1 MPRTK
6 GPSSG
11 YREKIIQGASKLIIE
26 KGVANTSLADIAERV
41 GISKGTLYYYYRSK
55 GELVFDISERHM
67 EYVSRKI
74 FNWIDESGP
83 GLTAWEIIRLFFK
96 TIISSET
103 KGHIHVYLIQEALA
117 DNKSLK
123 RRFVEAYDYWAKLIE
138 QGLDR
143 IMPHGRDYS
152 VLSRLVLASV
162 DGLLL
167 QQLLGVRDVRLD
179 DITRYLTSVETP
191 QKASS

>member
-1 MPRTK
+1 
-6 GPSSG
+6 
-11 YREKIIQGASKLIIE
+11 
-26 KGVANTSLADIAERV
+26 
-41 GISKGTLYYYYRSK
+41 LYYYYRSK

-67 EYVSRKI
+67 EYVSGKI

-83 GLTAWEIIRLFFK
+83 GLSAWEIIRLFFR

-103 KGHIHVYLIQEALA
+103 KGHIHVYLIQEALT

-143 IMPHGRDYS
+143 IMPQGRDYS

-167 QQLLGVRDVRLD
+167 QQLLGVRDFRLD

-191 QKASS
+191 ER

>member
-67 EYVSRKI
+67 EYVSGKI

-83 GLTAWEIIRLFFK
+83 GLSAWEIIRLFFR

-103 KGHIHVYLIQEALA
+103 KGHIHVYLIQEALT

-143 IMPHGRDYS
+143 IMPQGHDYS

-167 QQLLGVRDVRLD
+167 QQLLGVRDFRLD
-179 DITRYLTSVETP
+179 DITRYLTSVEAP
-191 QKASS
+191 QK

>member
-6 GPSSG
+6 GPSTG

-26 KGVANTSLADIAERV
+26 KGVANTSLADIAVRV

-67 EYVSRKI
+67 EYVSSKI
-74 FNWIDESGP
+74 FNWIDQSGT
-83 GLTAWEIIRLFFK
+83 GLTAREIVRLFFK
-96 TIISSET
+96 TIVSSET
-103 KGHIHVYLIQEALA
+103 KGHIHVYLIQEALT
-117 DNKSLK
+117 DNPSLK
-123 RRFVEAYDYWAKLIE
+123 KRFVEAYGYWTTLIE

-143 IMPHGRDYS
+143 IMPPGRDYS
-152 VLSRLVLASV
+152 ILARLILASV

-167 QQLLGVRDVRLD
+167 QQLLGVEDVHLD
-179 DITRYLTSVETP
+179 EITRYLMSIEAP
-191 QKASS
+191 AKED